1 MRKQFMTTDD
11 DWVIIVSAHVIL
23 LILWF
28 IGMAM
33 A

>member
-1 MRKQFMTTDD
+1 MRNQALTTDD
-11 DWVIIVSAHVIL
+11 DWVIVVGLHVIL
-23 LILWF
+23 AVLLL

>member
-11 DWVIIVSAHVIL
+11 DWVIIISAHVIL

-28 IGMAM
+28 IGTAM